1 MHNKSRASPPIH
13 SRKECPSCLW
23 DTRCWLFQ
31 FPQRLR
37 ELRKFSLS
45 LGPRW
50 VPYTLT
56 CVTRG
61 YANQFLRIEKLSP
74 IVRSFRE
81 LFFPRAIIA
90 SRVEPLL
97 PLHGHIRGVYTLSQY
112 KYSPE
117 CYSRKFISIL
127 RDFGINIVHKL
138 RSVFDIRHRFF
149 LFFFFESIENQVGLI
164 LAEQGEEEERGEG
177 RGGGRGKYT
186 AHGV

>member
-1 MHNKSRASPPIH
+1 M
-13 SRKECPSCLW
+13 
-23 DTRCWLFQ
+23 
-31 FPQRLR
+31 
-37 ELRKFSLS
+37 RKFSLS

-164 LAEQGEEEERGEG
+164 LAEQGEEEERGGKEG
-177 RGGGRGKYT
+177 VEEEASIPRTVFKQGERAEATSAGTRALFFFGRHFARKC
-186 AHGV
+186 